1 MEKCPRCGIEVT
13 ALQPV
18 DESLSQKLTDLGE
31 HAPTE
36 VCVACLSE
44 LRKIATTA
52 PSGSVLMQQMRAE
65 DQRRQNLWKK
75 RVHMIKKARHQ
86 MASKSYADAA
96 VSYEK
101 YLKILEIVFGCKN
114 GEFLTPAN
122 FKDNARTS
130 ELTVVASVY
139 WDLLRIYDSHDRYA
153 ERQAIAARQL
163 ATFVR
168 FTPVFPDIMRKAEVF
183 VKSSRNPA
191 IVKSFLK
198 GAAEQRPRCFIATAA
213 FESPLA
219 PEVQILRHFRDWSL
233 RPYAAGRGFIAVYE
247 AISPRL
253 ASFLDRHPRF
263 KPACRAVL
271 RFAIRRMS

>member
-13 ALQPV
+13 ALQPL
-18 DESLSQKLTDLGE
+18 DETLATKLNEMGE
-31 HAPTE
+31 HAPAE
-36 VCVACLSE
+36 ACVACLSE
-44 LRKIATTA
+44 LRKIASA
-52 PSGSVLMQQMRAE
+52 NPSGSMLMQQLRAE
-65 DQRRQNLWKK
+65 DQRRLNLWKK
-75 RVHMIKKARHQ
+75 RVHLIKKARHQ
-86 MASKSYADAA
+86 MAAKSYSDAA

-101 YLKILEIVFGCKN
+101 YIKILEIVFGCKH
-114 GEFLTPAN
+114 GEVLTPAM

-139 WDLLRIYDSHDRYA
+139 WDLLRIYDSNDRYGD
-153 ERQAIAARQL
+153 RQAVAAKQL

-168 FTPVFPDIMRKAEVF
+168 FTPVFPDIMKKAEVF

-219 PEVQILRHFRDWSL
+219 PEVQVLRHFRDWSL
-233 RPYAAGRGFIAVYE
+233 RPYAIGRAFIRVYE
-247 AISPRL
+247 TVSPRI
-253 ASFLDRHPRF
+253 AGFLDRHPRL

-271 RFAIRRMS
+271 RFAIRRVS